1 MNNITGTIALLSLA
15 IPGFFLNL
23 IILGKK
29 RANEAAAISWLTG
42 SIVFTLSIYIIN
54 VFFGIKLNLASA
66 LSTLVAITGI
76 SFVFA
81 KRNLALPKINFKSN
95 LLVKLILVA
104 VPLLIFITAFF
115 YPVADWDAVTLFDFR
130 ARILLNEGFV
140 VNKIIEMIYGGYPM
154 YTSLLHFWV
163 YLTGL
168 WTPMP
173 IYPLF
178 TVSLAGGIFFVL
190 RKFYSTR
197 ISLLISL
204 AVIFVPRL
212 FANSFIPY
220 TNLPY
225 TVLLMMGVFYIYLWT
240 KSKNVSDLIFGL
252 LLSAATFWVRDFPFA
267 LVNFVLVFLAI
278 PVVKK
283 YSKILSIAATIILV
297 FVYFVPEFHT
307 IANYLKYTVYEYYSP
322 YWIVF
327 SGVFIYKLIKKQK
340 DWFWAL
346 AYIGYALVLLI
357 GTYIFNKSM
366 PGYYKAIPDALQR
379 MTMFINIPIILFAAT
394 LFLNK
399 KNS

>member
-66 LSTLVAITGI
+66 LSTLVAITGT

-283 YSKILSIAATIILV
+283 YSKILSIAAAIILV

-346 AYIGYALVLLI
+346 AYLGYGTILFA
-357 GTYIFNKSM
+357 GTYIFNTSI
-366 PGYYKAIPDALQR
+366 PGYYTAVFDAVQR
-379 MTMFINIPIILFAAT
+379 MTIFINIPIILFATT

-399 KNS
+399 KDS

>member
-1 MNNITGTIALLSLA
+1 MNNIFGAVALLSLA
-15 IPGFFLNL
+15 IPGFFINL

-29 RANEAAAISWLTG
+29 RVNEAFALSWLTG
-42 SIVFTLSIYIIN
+42 SIVFTLSLYVTN
-54 VFFGIKLNLASA
+54 VFLGIKLNLTSS
-66 LSTLVAITGI
+66 LSTFAVITVL
-76 SFVFA
+76 SFFIA
-81 KRNLALPKINFKSN
+81 GKRITIPVVNFKSN
-95 LLVKLILVA
+95 LLLKLILVA
-104 VPLLIFITAFF
+104 VPLLMFITAFF
-115 YPVADWDAVTLFDFR
+115 YPVADWDAITLFDFR
-130 ARILLNEGFV
+130 ARILLNEGFL

-163 YLTGL
+163 YVTGL

-190 RKFYSTR
+190 RKLYSVR

-225 TVLLMMGVFYIYLWT
+225 TVLLMMGVLYIYLWT
-240 KSKNVSDLIFGL
+240 KSKNTSDLIFGL

-278 PVVKK
+278 PIVKK
-283 YSKILSIAATIILV
+283 YSKVLSIAAAIILV
-297 FVYFVPEFHT
+297 FIYFIPEFHT

-322 YWIVF
+322 YWMVF
-327 SGVFIYKLIKKQK
+327 ASVFIYKLIKKQK

-346 AYIGYALVLLI
+346 AYLGYGTILFA
-357 GTYIFNKSM
+357 GTYIFNTSI
-366 PGYYKAIPDALQR
+366 PGYYTAVFDAVQR
-379 MTMFINIPIILFAAT
+379 MTIFINIPVVLFASSI
-394 LFLNK
+394 FEN
-399 KNS
+399 

>member
-23 IILGKK
+23 IILGEK

-283 YSKILSIAATIILV
+283 YSKILSIAAAIILV

-322 YWIVF
+322 YWLVF

>member
-346 AYIGYALVLLI
+346 AYLGYGTILFA
-357 GTYIFNKSM
+357 GTYIFNTSI
-366 PGYYKAIPDALQR
+366 PGYYTAVFDAVQR
-379 MTMFINIPIILFAAT
+379 MTIFINIPIILFATT

-399 KNS
+399 KDS

>member
-283 YSKILSIAATIILV
+283 YSKILSIAAAIILV

-346 AYIGYALVLLI
+346 AYLGYGTILFA
-357 GTYIFNKSM
+357 GTYIFNTSI
-366 PGYYKAIPDALQR
+366 PGYYTAVFDAVQR
-379 MTMFINIPIILFAAT
+379 MTIFINIPIILFATT

-399 KNS
+399 KDS

>member
-23 IILGKK
+23 IILGEK

-225 TVLLMMGVFYIYLWT
+225 TVLLMMGVLYIYLWT
-240 KSKNVSDLIFGL
+240 KSKNTSDLIFGL

-283 YSKILSIAATIILV
+283 YSKILSIAAAIILV

-346 AYIGYALVLLI
+346 AYLGYGLGLFA
-357 GTYIFNKSM
+357 GTYIFNTSI
-366 PGYYKAIPDALQR
+366 PGYYTAIFDAVQR
-379 MTMFINIPIILFAAT
+379 MTIFINIPVVLIASSMFE
-394 LFLNK
+394 N
-399 KNS
+399 

>member
-66 LSTLVAITGI
+66 LSTLVAITGT

-283 YSKILSIAATIILV
+283 YSKILSIAAAIILV
-297 FVYFVPEFHT
+297 FVYFIPEFHT

-322 YWIVF
+322 YWMVF

-346 AYIGYALVLLI
+346 AYLGYGTILFA
-357 GTYIFNKSM
+357 GTYIFNAKF
-366 PGYYKAIPDALQR
+366 PGYNLGIYDAVQR
-379 MTMFINIPIILFAAT
+379 MTIFINIPVVLIASSMFE
-394 LFLNK
+394 N
-399 KNS
+399 